1 MLTTMTKRDNLIR
14 TITRNHP
21 GWIPYRYDGSLAVLR
36 PDIVVRPVEGG
47 RDDWGVNWVSTNAGE
62 GSYPD
67 GKPVMTLQ
75 EIQTL
80 RVPKTDFAQ
89 VRKDLEGRVARLKAT
104 DTLVICYNELTL
116 FERAQLLLGSDEFLV
131 ATALDPERTRQLLD
145 RIVDYQALLTEC
157 EMSAGA
163 DGVRFTD
170 DWGTQASLFISPAR
184 WRSLIKPGLK
194 KLYDIVKGHRGLVFQ
209 HSCGHIDEIVPD
221 LIEIGVDV
229 LDPCQP
235 RSNDIRGWKVRYGNR
250 LCFMG
255 GLDTQGYL
263 SFGAPDEVREQVKQ
277 LAAIMSQ
284 GGGYIAAPSHSI
296 TIPEK
301 NHEAMIAALA
311 ETNRELRKARHLDAE

>member
-1 MLTTMTKRDNLIR
+1 MTKRENLIR
-14 TITRNHP
+14 TITRDHP
-21 GWIPYRYDGSLAVLR
+21 AWIPYRYDGSLTMLR

-47 RDDWGVNWVSTNAGE
+47 RDDWGVNWVSTNADE
-62 GSYPD
+62 GSFPD
-67 GKPVMTLQ
+67 GKPVITLQ
-75 EIQTL
+75 EIQTVQ
-80 RVPKTDFAQ
+80 VPRTDFAQ
-89 VRKDLEGRVARLKAT
+89 VRKDLEGRIARGKAT

-116 FERAQLLLGSDEFLV
+116 FERAQLLLGSDEFLA
-131 ATALDPERTRQLLD
+131 ATALDPGRTRQLLD

-163 DGVRFTD
+163 EAVRFTD
-170 DWGTQASLFISPAR
+170 DWGTQSSLFISPAQ

-194 KLYDIVKGHRGLVFQ
+194 RLYDIVKSRHGFVFQ
-209 HSCGHIDEIVPD
+209 HSCGHIEEIVPD

-235 RSNDIRGWKVRYGNR
+235 RSNDIFGWKARYGDR
-250 LCFMG
+250 ICFMG

-263 SFGAPDEVREQVKQ
+263 SFGEPEHVHEQVKQ
-277 LAAIMSQ
+277 FASVMSR

-301 NHEAMIAALA
+301 NSRAMIAAL
-311 ETNRELRKARHLDAE
+311 EEVNREQYEARQIDAE